1 MSKIPTVAQ
10 GMLSDDGVIIELS
23 SPQWLD
29 WVNKHASFR
38 YEPITDVTGFTA
50 RAEKSGYWYGYR
62 KVSGK
67 LHKRYIGKPEEL
79 TVERLEEIA
88 QLLLKPAQ
96 RREVCRTEDSVR
108 RASRPEEV
116 TQEISATATS
126 TTSAT
131 NDDIARLWEALGELR
146 SSVAALGKLKA
157 R

>member
-23 SPQWLD
+23 SEQWFD

-96 RREVCRTEDSVR
+96 P
-108 RASRPEEV
+108 RPEQV

-126 TTSAT
+126 RNSAT
-131 NDDIARLWEALGELR
+131 NDDIARLWEALGQLR
-146 SSVAALGKLKA
+146 SEVAALGKLKA

>member
-10 GMLSDDGVIIELS
+10 AMLSDDGVIIELS

-79 TVERLEEIA
+79 TVERLEDIA

-96 RREVCRTEDSVR
+96 P
-108 RASRPEEV
+108 RPEQV

-126 TTSAT
+126 TDSAT
-131 NDDIARLWEALGELR
+131 NDDIARLWEALGQLR
-146 SSVAALGKLKA
+146 SEVAALGKLKA

>member
-10 GMLSDDGVIIELS
+10 KMLSDDSGVIIELS

-29 WVNKHASFR
+29 WINKHASFR
-38 YEPITDVTGFTA
+38 YEPISEVTGFTA

-67 LHKRYIGKPEEL
+67 LHKRYIGKAEEL

-88 QLLLKPAQ
+88 QLLESPA
-96 RREVCRTEDSVR
+96 
-108 RASRPEEV
+108 RPHPDKV
-116 TQEISATATS
+116 TQKISATAYVTPS
-126 TTSAT
+126 VT
-131 NDDIARLWEALGELR
+131 NDDIARLWEALGQLR
-146 SSVAALGKLKA
+146 SEVAALGKLKA

>member
-23 SPQWLD
+23 SEQWLD

-79 TVERLEEIA
+79 TVERLEDIA

-96 RREVCRTEDSVR
+96 R
-108 RASRPEEV
+108 RPEEV

-126 TTSAT
+126 RNSAT

-146 SSVAALGKLKA
+146 SEVAALGKLKA

>member
-96 RREVCRTEDSVR
+96 P
-108 RASRPEEV
+108 RPEQV
-116 TQEISATATS
+116 TQEVSATATS
-126 TTSAT
+126 TDSAT

-146 SSVAALGKLKA
+146 SSVQALGKLKA

>member
-10 GMLSDDGVIIELS
+10 GMLSDDSGVIVELS

-29 WVNKHASFR
+29 WINKHASFR

-88 QLLLKPAQ
+88 ELLLKPAQ
-96 RREVCRTEDSVR
+96 P
-108 RASRPEEV
+108 RPEQV
-116 TQEISATATS
+116 TQEISATAYVTPP
-126 TTSAT
+126 AT
-131 NDDIARLWEALGELR
+131 NDDIARLWDAIFSLR
-146 SSVAALGKLKA
+146 SEVVALGKLKA